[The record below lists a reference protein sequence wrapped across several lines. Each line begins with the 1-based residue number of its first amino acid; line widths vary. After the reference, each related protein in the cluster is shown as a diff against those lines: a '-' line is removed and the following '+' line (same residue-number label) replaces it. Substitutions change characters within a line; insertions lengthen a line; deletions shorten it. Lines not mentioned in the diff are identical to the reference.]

1 MACSRRRWKLAVTC
15 ACVVCHCACVLA
27 LPMGAIPS
35 GGLHLLGR
43 IARDQ
48 LGLNLPDRVFRLIGN
63 KPRLGAG
70 RPSSPCHC
78 RRRPSGVYW
87 RLALHAPVQQGPV
100 SVGDSPPVFIG
111 APPYTRPQ
119 CRPPRRTMASMGV
132 MAQMLCDAGDS
143 GTQFTSATPP
153 HPGLDG
159 GFCSIRRVLSACR
172 RRVAPLMVQ
181 FPPFGGAVIGR
192 HVTHGSS

>member
-70 RPSSPCHC
+70 RP
-78 RRRPSGVYW
+78 RRPSSLPAMPHR
-87 RLALHAPVQQGPV
+87 RLLAPRPTRAHAAG
-100 SVGDSPPVFIG
+100 
-111 APPYTRPQ
+111 
-119 CRPPRRTMASMGV
+119 PRR
-132 MAQMLCDAGDS
+132 
-143 GTQFTSATPP
+143 
-153 HPGLDG
+153 
-159 GFCSIRRVLSACR
+159 
-172 RRVAPLMVQ
+172 
-181 FPPFGGAVIGR
+181 
-192 HVTHGSS
+192 

>member
-1 MACSRRRWKLAVTC
+1 MLVGVRSRASAREVSVACSRRRWKLAVTC

-63 KPRLGAG
+63 KPRLEAG

-78 RRRPSGVYW
+78 RRFPTGVCRPPAYPRPRNPYPCNRAPSATPY
-87 RLALHAPVQQGPV
+87 RPLSAHALHAPVRQGPA
-100 SVGDSPPVFIG
+100 SDALPALIG
-111 APPYTRPQ
+111 A
-119 CRPPRRTMASMGV
+119 RRA
-132 MAQMLCDAGDS
+132 
-143 GTQFTSATPP
+143 
-153 HPGLDG
+153 
-159 GFCSIRRVLSACR
+159 VLH
-172 RRVAPLMVQ
+172 Q
-181 FPPFGGAVIGR
+181 
-192 HVTHGSS
+192 